1 MAPRDGRAADDVRP
15 PGSPVAVAAVFA
27 ASGLAMAS
35 AVSRM
40 PQIRIQVGASP
51 TELAFALVC
60 VGIGS
65 VLAMPFAGHLVH
77 RFSSAWVCRV
87 SVTIALLGWSLVPL
101 AHSVPILALILLFT
115 GSGIGVWD
123 VSMNVQGTVVE
134 RARSVVLMPMWH
146 GLFSIGAVA
155 GALAGA
161 AAARWELP
169 LGVQLPVVAGLLWGC
184 AQAGSSWFIRDDMP
198 GPAAS
203 AQAASA
209 RPAGAPPGDT
219 PDGGPSHGPGTGS
232 GAPTGRITRTE
243 ILLGLITLGT
253 ALGEGAANDWLALAL
268 VDNRGAPAAV
278 GALTYAGFNLTMAIG
293 RFTGGPLIARHGRVR
308 ALRVGGVVAAAGI
321 VVLCLVPGTVPALLG
336 AAAWGLGLSVVF
348 PSAMSAAGEVPG
360 RGSRAI
366 ATVSTIGYGG
376 FLLGAPLIGLLA
388 RVMPLLRA
396 LLVVA
401 LVVMIIVVLA
411 PAARERRPPA
421 RRVSAGG

>member
-1 MAPRDGRAADDVRP
+1 
-15 PGSPVAVAAVFA
+15 VAVVFA

-65 VLAMPFAGHLVH
+65 VLTMPFAGHLVH

-87 SVTIALLGWSLVPL
+87 AASIALVGWSLVPL
-101 AHSVPILALILLFT
+101 ARSVSALAVILLFT

-123 VSMNVQGTVVE
+123 VAMNVQGTVVE
-134 RARSVVLMPMWH
+134 RVRSVVLMPMWH
-146 GLFSIGAVA
+146 GLFSVGAVV

-169 LGVQLPVVAGLLWGC
+169 LGVQLPVVAAVLWLC
-184 AQAGSSWFIRDDMP
+184 VLAGGSRFIPDDL
-198 GPAAS
+198 PAA
-203 AQAASA
+203 APAHHLAPAPA
-209 RPAGAPPGDT
+209 RALPGEPAPPAGAPGN
-219 PDGGPSHGPGTGS
+219 
-232 GAPTGRITRTE
+232 RITRTE

-253 ALGEGAANDWLALAL
+253 AMGEGAANDWLALAL

-293 RFTGGPLIARHGRVR
+293 RFVGGPLIARRGRVR
-308 ALRVGGVVAAAGI
+308 ALQVGGLVAAAGI
-321 VVLCLVPGTVPALLG
+321 VVLCLVPGTAVALLG

-388 RVMPLLRA
+388 HLMPLLRA

-401 LVVMIIVVLA
+401 LAVMIIVVLA